1 MSRVEVEGIFE
12 EIDEQLEAENVAKF
26 WLQHQNWIIGGLIAL
41 FVGLLVFVGWQEWQK
56 KRDREVSDTYLSAI
70 EALNRGDVE
79 AGRNGLREVVR
90 GYGDH
95 GFAQMARFREAQAL
109 AGEGKGNDAA
119 LLLEEAAAMA
129 VPPMKNMAIINASYV
144 IADDDKLA
152 LRRLGNIPKES
163 VFKPHALELAGV
175 LTLKQ
180 GEAQAALGMFQ
191 EALTLKPDA
200 GLRKRLEYRIQRLG
214 G

>member
-26 WLQHQNWIIGGLIAL
+26 WKQHQNWIIGGLILL
-41 FVGLLVFVGWQEWQK
+41 FVGLLLFVGWQEVR
-56 KRDREVSDTYLSAI
+56 KRRDHEVSDKYLRAM

-79 AGRNGLREVVR
+79 AGRKGLGEVVR

-95 GFAQMARFREAQAL
+95 GFAQMARFREARELVA
-109 AGEGKGNDAA
+109 EGKGNDAA

-152 LRRLGNIPKES
+152 LRRLGNIPNES

-180 GEAQAALGMFQ
+180 GDAKAALAMFQ

-200 GLRKRLEYRIQRLG
+200 GLRKRLEYRIRRLG